1 MAIHSLRSMNRNIND
16 HTLTWVEKE
25 EEAPK
30 KAIFLSERSF
40 TGGGCLMV
48 AVLAIAVVAIAILIY
63 VM

>member
-16 HTLTWVEKE
+16 HTLTWV
-25 EEAPK
+25 K